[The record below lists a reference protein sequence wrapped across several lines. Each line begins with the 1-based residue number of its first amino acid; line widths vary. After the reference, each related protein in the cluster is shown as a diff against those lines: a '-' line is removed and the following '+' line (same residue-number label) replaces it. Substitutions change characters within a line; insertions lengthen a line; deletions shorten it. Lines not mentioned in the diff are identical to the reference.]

1 MEGRLHFA
9 SSNAPYNSRDL
20 WSASKTSFENTQL
33 RVGNGFWLQMKEKQL
48 FESLSVF
55 LQTECG
61 RGLGVDLS
69 ECPTTSG
76 VQFITANLFAFPLV
90 LPISFLF

>member
-1 MEGRLHFA
+1 MEGRLYFA

-33 RVGNGFWLQMKEKQL
+33 RVGNGFWLEMKEKQL
-48 FESLSVF
+48 FESFFWKHHVVRSYSATLF

-61 RGLGVDLS
+61 RSLGLDLS
-69 ECPTTSG
+69 
-76 VQFITANLFAFPLV
+76 
-90 LPISFLF
+90 